1 MTLFFRLNS
10 PWWLVRGAREK
21 MWRNVLTFKKAL
33 SRGPGERFCSVPPK
47 SYTST
52 PTILNFEFWMLL
64 WFLLAECW
72 KFCASTTRQPHQ
84 PSQTDINLTSTYLGF
99 FWIWLIFVQTNGF
112 STIPNRECNGT
123 SRDWLLVTRRVV
135 QKIWRPKDSDGL
147 ALLIPQNALH
157 CCTWKS
163 RDSNYTTIGIN
174 SPSLGF
180 YLDRIFDSFEI
191 IGSLT
196 HDERNSA
203 SVQYLSSGA
212 DFSSSAPHTADHGGI
227 TWSIEP

>member
-1 MTLFFRLNS
+1 MEECFDFQRGFVQRAGGEILF
-10 PWWLVRGAREK
+10 
-21 MWRNVLTFKKAL
+21 
-33 SRGPGERFCSVPPK
+33 GP
-47 SYTST
+47 TQ
-52 PTILNFEFWMLL
+52 ILHLHPNNFEFWMLL
-64 WFLLAECW
+64 WFLLALAECW

-84 PSQTDINLTSTYLGF
+84 SPARQTSTYLGF
-99 FWIWLIFVQTNGF
+99 FWIWLHFVQSNCF

-147 ALLIPQNALH
+147 ANSAKRPTLLHMKI
-157 CCTWKS
+157 TWFKL
-163 RDSNYTTIGIN
+163 YTTIGIN

-203 SVQYLSSGA
+203 SVRTIFIKWGGFLFFGA
-212 DFSSSAPHTADHGGI
+212 SHGGPRRDHVI
-227 TWSIEP
+227 NWTIATAAAAG